1 VRSQGPGAGKGTER
15 MCCLQVEAARSRGSA
30 GFTLLELM
38 LAMVLLSL
46 LALVSYGTLNLCLKG
61 ARHGE
66 AATVNLQQLR
76 ITRQYLE
83 RSLGSALPR
92 LNGRG
97 QWPYFEGEEQEL
109 KFLTPLGLQA
119 HQLGGIYHMRVL
131 AAPDEQGVNGL
142 AMEEVKA
149 LVWQEEPDRIE
160 TRLFLLRGLASLRFT
175 YLVGSQE
182 FNTWHADRQK
192 GMPDKVRISLS
203 LKDQKPLE
211 WLIPIRVVQTREEEP
226 EEGEIF

>member
-1 VRSQGPGAGKGTER
+1 MRSQRPGALTGTGR
-15 MCCLQVEAARSRGSA
+15 ICRSQVEPSRSGGSA

-38 LAMVLLSL
+38 LALILLSL
-46 LALVSYGTLNLCLKG
+46 LALVAYGTLNLCLKG

-76 ITRQYLE
+76 IARQYLE

-92 LNGRG
+92 LNGQG
-97 QWPYFEGEEQEL
+97 QWPYFEGEEQDL

-131 AAPDEQGVNGL
+131 AAADEQGVNGL

-149 LVWQEEPDRIE
+149 LVWQEEPEKIE
-160 TRLFLLRGLASLRFT
+160 TRLFMLRGLASLRFT

-192 GMPDKVRISLS
+192 GMPDKVRVSLS
-203 LKDQKPLE
+203 LKDQKQLE

>member
-1 VRSQGPGAGKGTER
+1 MK
-15 MCCLQVEAARSRGSA
+15 VEMKAPQGSA
-30 GFTLLELM
+30 GFTLLELV
-38 LAMVLLSL
+38 LAMILLSL

-76 ITRQYLE
+76 IARQYLE

-92 LNGRG
+92 LRGRG
-97 QWPYFEGEEQEL
+97 PWPYFEGEEQEL
-109 KFLTPLGLQA
+109 KFLTPVALQA

-131 AAPDEQGVNGL
+131 AIPDEQGVNGL
-142 AMEEVKA
+142 AVEEVKA
-149 LVWQEEPDRIE
+149 MVWQEEPNRIE

-175 YLVGSQE
+175 YLAGGQE

-192 GMPDKVRISLS
+192 GMPDKVRMSVS
-203 LKDQKPLE
+203 LKDNQKVLE
-211 WLIPIRVVQTREEEP
+211 WLIPIRVVETKDEEP
-226 EEGEIF
+226 EEGEIS

>member
-1 VRSQGPGAGKGTER
+1 MPPPE
-15 MCCLQVEAARSRGSA
+15 GSA
-30 GFTLLELM
+30 GFTLLELV
-38 LAMVLLSL
+38 LAMILLSL

-76 ITRQYLE
+76 VARQYLE

-92 LNGRG
+92 LKSQGP
-97 QWPYFEGEEQEL
+97 WPYFKGEEQEL
-109 KFLTPLGLQA
+109 NFLTPVPLQA

-131 AAPDEQGVNGL
+131 AIPDEHGVNGL
-142 AMEEVKA
+142 AVEEVKA
-149 LVWQEEPDRIE
+149 LVWQEEAGKIE

-175 YLVGSQE
+175 YVTGAQE
-182 FNTWHADRQK
+182 FKTWHAERQK
-192 GMPDKVRISLS
+192 GMPDKVRVSLS
-203 LKDQKPLE
+203 LGDQKPLE
-211 WLIPIRVVQTREEEP
+211 WLIPIRVVETKEEGP